1 MSEAFLGEIR
11 MFGFDFPPNNWAFC
25 NGALLPISQNT
36 ALFQILGT
44 AFGGDGKRT
53 FGLPNI
59 GTNVVVGAGQAVT
72 GTNYAV
78 GQTGGAGMIG
88 LTNDTSPAHMH
99 TFSGGSFRND
109 GKTATPDPTVVY
121 GNSTDV
127 NCKPYLPSNT
137 SPVPPMVAM
146 DPRAIGPAGVFLAN
160 GTFTPTFGGQPH
172 NNQMPYLV
180 MNYCI
185 CVAGITPARS

>member
-44 AFGGDGKRT
+44 NFGGDGKRT
-53 FGLPNI
+53 FGLPNV
-59 GTNVVVGAGQAVT
+59 GANLVVGAGQAAT

-78 GQTGGAGMIG
+78 GQTGGASMIG
-88 LTNDTSPAHMH
+88 LTSNTSPAHMH
-99 TFSGGSFRND
+99 TFGGGSFRND
-109 GKTATPDPTVVY
+109 GKSATPDPAFVY
-121 GNSTDV
+121 GNSTNAD
-127 NCKPYLPSNT
+127 CKPYLPSNT
-137 SPVPPMVAM
+137 SPVPTMVAM
-146 DPRAIGPAGVFLAN
+146 DPRAIGPAGVFQAN

-172 NNQMPYLV
+172 NNQMPYVV
-180 MNYCI
+180 MSYCI
-185 CVAGITPARS
+185 CVAGQTPARG